1 MACQT
6 PISSLSSENLVQ
18 LKNYKMF
25 SNDVRPK
32 QEIASMQLKNL
43 YEWNFR
49 NIVSAFLKKYNEKP
63 KFGRVTICHVE

>member
-1 MACQT
+1 
-6 PISSLSSENLVQ
+6 
-18 LKNYKMF
+18 MF